1 MFVDKFRRVSGQ
13 GREPHSTRNPSDIQ
27 FPFAVGCGHENRPS
41 RAGQQ
46 PLRDDGK
53 VCQFP

>member
-46 PLRDDGK
+46 PLRDDGN